1 MIVRKRNHLKRRVK
15 LNLLAAYCDISPITL
30 SRIINNHIKPSQR
43 LAEKLAE
50 GANKM
55 CLTEDYFKP
64 IDFIPR
70 HLRN

>member
-1 MIVRKRNHLKRRVK
+1 MNVNKRNVLKRSVK
-15 LNLLAAYCDISPITL
+15 LNLLAAYCDISPMTL
-30 SRIINNHIKPSQR
+30 SRIINNHSKPSQR

-55 CLTEDYFKP
+55 CLKEDYFKP

>member
-1 MIVRKRNHLKRRVK
+1 MNVNKRTLLKRSVK
-15 LNLLAAYCDISPITL
+15 LNLLAAYCEISPMTL